1 MKQFLSSLS
10 LLLII
15 PIATLAQSDGSITG
29 TVLDQED
36 QPLSSASVAV
46 YDSAEANITTGTSTN
61 AEGAFSID
69 ISAGQYVLKITFLSF
84 QPYTK
89 EVQISPGETVDL
101 GTINMTPTSENLGEL
116 FVRGERSE
124 MQMNFD
130 KRTFQVGQD
139 ITSLGG
145 SAVDVLNNVPS
156 VSTDIDGNISLRGN
170 ESVRVLING
179 KPSSMV
185 SGDVDAL
192 NSIPATMIKSV
203 EIITNPSSRYSAEG
217 SGGIINIILK
227 KDQRRGLNGNFQLGT
242 GLPEEY
248 EGSQLT

>member
-1 MKQFLSSLS
+1 MKKLVLSLS
-10 LLLII
+10 LLFLFTISS
-15 PIATLAQSDGSITG
+15 LAQTEGTVTG
-29 TVLDQED
+29 TVVDQED
-36 QPLSSASVAV
+36 EPLSSASVAM
-46 YDSAEANITTGTSTN
+46 YDSTQSNIITGASTDGDGN
-61 AEGAFSID
+61 FSID
-69 ISAGQYVLKITFLSF
+69 ISPGQYVLKITFLSF
-84 QPYTK
+84 RPYTQ
-89 EVQISPGETVDL
+89 EVRVAEGETNEL
-101 GTINMTPTSENLGEL
+101 GTIAMTPTAEDLGEL
-116 FVRGERSE
+116 FVRAERSE

-203 EIITNPSSRYSAEG
+203 EIITNPSSRYAAEG

-227 KDQRRGLNGNFQLGT
+227 KDQRRGFNG
-242 GLPEEY
+242 
-248 EGSQLT
+248 